1 MADNPVL
8 PPLLSD
14 IEISDTELPPS
25 PVPPLEMERPIR
37 TDVIL
42 EDDEVLIESPEDA
55 LFTPQNIEIEVQPD
69 VDEDG
74 NTIVAFGEELPE
86 DLSGD
91 FYRNLAEEIDE
102 RELSALANDILS
114 MYKEDRESRADWERT
129 YSEGLSL
136 LGMESDER
144 SQPFQ
149 GASGVYHPLLSE
161 AVAQFQASAYKEL
174 LPAGGPVS
182 TRVIGRVTPERTTQ
196 AARVKEFMNY
206 QITEVMQ
213 EYDPELDQMLFYL
226 PLSGSSFKKIY
237 YDEGL
242 DRAVCKFITSEDLV
256 VPYETTDLQ
265 SASRITHMVRQN
277 INDVRKLQASG
288 FYRDI
293 ELIPSEEPQT
303 SVTEKVD
310 ELEGL
315 QPTAYSSSDIMT
327 ILECHID
334 LDLSGFEDSKD
345 DGEPT
350 GIKLPYIVTMEEDCS
365 QILSIR
371 RNWEEQDSLQLKKQ
385 YFVHY
390 KFLPGLGFYGFG
402 LIHMIGGLSKS
413 ATSLMRQL
421 IDAGTLANLPA
432 GFKARG
438 LRVRNDDEPL
448 QPGEWRDIDAPGGAL
463 RDSLLPLP
471 YKEPSGTL
479 LNLLGILVDSG
490 RRFAAITEMQTGDM
504 TEAMPVGTTVAL
516 LEKGMQVMSAI
527 HKRLHYS
534 QKIEFRLLAETFS
547 EYLPEEYPFE
557 VAGGERIIKVGD
569 FSAQIDV
576 LPHSDP
582 NVFSMAQRV
591 MMAQTQLQLATS
603 APQIHDLREAYFRM
617 YQALGIQDIK
627 DILPVTEPE
636 NSKDPA
642 TENADALI
650 GAPIKAFIHQDHEA
664 HIATHMAFMQ
674 NPIFQNNQQ
683 AMLLLQSHIQEHF
696 AMLYRQQVEQLIGRP
711 LPGDDEQVSPELENQ
726 IAQAAAQ
733 ATQQISAQAQQ
744 FAAQQ
749 GEGGIDP
756 LLQIRMKELELKER
770 DMQRREAEAQSRLA
784 FDMQK
789 EQVKTGLEETK
800 IQQDASQAAER
811 IAVQRE
817 KIRVQ

>member
-1 MADNPVL
+1 MSEDPL
-8 PPLLSD
+8 IPPLD
-14 IEISDTELPPS
+14 
-25 PVPPLEMERPIR
+25 MERPIR

-42 EDDEVLIESPEDA
+42 EDDEVLADVPAESP
-55 LFTPQNIEIEVQPD
+55 FTELELPAEIQPEM
-69 VDEDG
+69 DEEG
-74 NTIVAFGEELPE
+74 NTIVAFGKMEVTPI
-86 DLSGD
+86 DGD
-91 FYRNLAEEIDE
+91 FYRNLAEEIDQ
-102 RELSALANDILS
+102 RELGALAADLLS
-114 MYKEDRESRADWERT
+114 MYKEDRESRSDWERT

-136 LGMESDER
+136 LGMQADER

-174 LPAGGPVS
+174 LPAGGPVN
-182 TRVIGRVTPERTTQ
+182 TRVVGRTNPEKEEQ
-196 AARVKEFMNY
+196 ATRVKEFMNY

-237 YDEGL
+237 YDENLG
-242 DRAVCKFITSEDLV
+242 RAVSKFITSEDLV

-265 SASRITHMVRQN
+265 SATRITHMIRQN
-277 INDVRKLQASG
+277 VNDVRKLQASG

-303 SVTEKVD
+303 AVTEKVD
-310 ELEGL
+310 QMEGVS
-315 QPTAYSSSDIMT
+315 PTAYNSSDVMT

-334 LDLSGFEDSKD
+334 LDLVGFEDERD

-371 RNWEEQDSLQLKKQ
+371 RNWDEDDSTQNKKQ

-448 QPGEWRDIDAPGGAL
+448 QPGEWRDVDAPGGAL

-516 LEKGMQVMSAI
+516 LEKGMAVMSAI

-557 VAGGERIIKVGD
+557 VTGGERIIKVTDFGD
-569 FSAQIDV
+569 AIDV

-603 APQIHDLREAYFRM
+603 APQIHNLREAYFRM
-617 YQALGIQDIK
+617 YQALGVQNIK
-627 DILPVTEPE
+627 DILPATEPE

-642 TENADALI
+642 TENADALV
-650 GAPIKAFIHQDHEA
+650 GAPLKAFVHQDHEA

-674 NPIFQNNQQ
+674 NPVFQNNQQ
-683 AMLLLQSHIQEHF
+683 AMFVLQSHIQEHF
-696 AMLYRQQVEQLIGRP
+696 AMLYRQQVEQMIGRP
-711 LPGDDEQVSPELENQ
+711 LPAEDEQISPELENQ

-749 GEGGIDP
+749 GQCGVDP
-756 LLQIRMKELELKER
+756 LVQIRMKELELKER
-770 DMQRREAEAQSRLA
+770 DMQRKEAESQSRLA
-784 FDMQK
+784 FDMKK
-789 EQVKTGLEETK
+789 EQVKTALEETK

-811 IAVQRE
+811 IRVQRE
-817 KIRVQ
+817 KMRVM

>member
-1 MADNPVL
+1 MADEPL
-8 PPLLSD
+8 IPPLD
-14 IEISDTELPPS
+14 
-25 PVPPLEMERPIR
+25 MERPVR

-42 EDDEVLIESPEDA
+42 EDDEILADASPEIP
-55 LFTPQNIEIEVQPD
+55 FIEQEIQIEIEPET
-69 VDEDG
+69 DEQG
-74 NTIVAFGEELPE
+74 NTIVAFGEMPSESISE
-86 DLSGD
+86 D
-91 FYRNLAEEIDE
+91 FYENLAESIVQRD
-102 RELSALANDILS
+102 LSALASDMLA
-114 MYKEDRESRADWERT
+114 MYKEDRDSRSQWEHT
-129 YSEGLSL
+129 YSDGLGL
-136 LGMESDER
+136 LGMETAER

-174 LPAGGPVS
+174 LPAGGPVN
-182 TRVIGRVTPERTTQ
+182 TRVVGKTSPEKESQ
-196 AARVKEFMNY
+196 ATRVKDFMNY

-226 PLSGSSFKKIY
+226 PLSGSAFKKIY

-242 DRAVCKFITSEDLV
+242 DRAVSKFITSEDLV

-265 SASRITHMVRQN
+265 SATRITHMIRQN
-277 INDVRKLQASG
+277 VNDVRKLQASG

-293 ELIPSEEPQT
+293 ELVASEEPQT
-303 SVTEKVD
+303 AITEKVD
-310 ELEGL
+310 EMEGL
-315 QPTAYSSSDIMT
+315 RPTAYNSTEIMT

-334 LDLSGFEDSKD
+334 LDLPGFEDERE

-371 RNWEEQDSLQLKKQ
+371 RNWEENDPLKTKRQ

-402 LIHMIGGLSKS
+402 LIHMIGGLSKT

-448 QPGEWRDIDAPGGAL
+448 QPGEWRDVDAPGGAL

-479 LNLLGILVDSG
+479 LNLLGLVVDSG

-516 LEKGMQVMSAI
+516 LEKGMAVMSAI

-557 VAGGERIIKVGD
+557 VTGGERIVKVTD
-569 FSAQIDV
+569 FSDQIDV

-617 YQALGIQDIK
+617 YQALGVQDIK
-627 DILPVTEPE
+627 DILPVTDPE

-642 TENADALI
+642 TENADALV
-650 GAPIKAFIHQDHEA
+650 GAPVKAFIHQDHDA

-674 NPIFQNNQQ
+674 NPIFQNNQE
-683 AMLLLQSHIQEHF
+683 AMLVLQSHIQEHF
-696 AMLYRQQVEQLIGRP
+696 AMLYRQQVEQMIGRP
-711 LPGDDEQVSPELENQ
+711 LPVEGEQVPPELENQ

-770 DMQRREAEAQSRLA
+770 DLQRKEAESQSRLA
-784 FDMQK
+784 FDKQK
-789 EQVKTGLEETK
+789 EQVKTVLEETK
-800 IQQDASQAAER
+800 IQQDASQAAQR
-811 IAVQRE
+811 IQVQRE
-817 KIRVQ
+817 KMRASN

>member
-1 MADNPVL
+1 MAENPL
-8 PPLLSD
+8 IPPLD
-14 IEISDTELPPS
+14 
-25 PVPPLEMERPIR
+25 MERPIR

-42 EDDEVLIESPEDA
+42 EDDEVLADA
-55 LFTPQNIEIEVQPD
+55 TQEAPLIDQDIEIEIEPET
-69 VDEDG
+69 DEEG
-74 NTIVAFGEELPE
+74 NTIVAFGEMPSEPVS
-86 DLSGD
+86 DD
-91 FYRNLAEEIDE
+91 FYQNLAENIDHQD
-102 RELSALANDILS
+102 LSALASDMLS
-114 MYKEDRESRADWERT
+114 MYKEDRESRSDWERT
-129 YSEGLSL
+129 YSSGLSL
-136 LGMESDER
+136 LGMETAER

-174 LPAGGPVS
+174 LPAGGPVN
-182 TRVIGRVTPERTTQ
+182 TRVVGKTSPEKESQ
-196 AARVKEFMNY
+196 ATRVKDFMNY

-226 PLSGSSFKKIY
+226 PLSGSAFKKIY

-242 DRAVCKFITSEDLV
+242 DRAVSKFITSEDLV

-265 SASRITHMVRQN
+265 SATRITHMIRQN
-277 INDVRKLQASG
+277 VNDVRKLQAVG

-293 ELIPSEEPQT
+293 ELRPSEEPQT
-303 SVTEKVD
+303 AVTEKVD
-310 ELEGL
+310 EMEGL
-315 QPTAYSSSDIMT
+315 RPTAYNSTDIMT

-334 LDLSGFEDSKD
+334 LDLPGNEDEGD
-345 DGEPT
+345 DGELT
-350 GIKLPYIVTMEEDCS
+350 GIKLPYIVTVEEESS
-365 QILSIR
+365 QVLSIR
-371 RNWEEQDSLQLKKQ
+371 RNWEENDSLHLKKQ

-402 LIHMIGGLSKS
+402 LIHMIGGLSKT

-448 QPGEWRDIDAPGGAL
+448 QPGEWRDVDAPGGAL

-479 LNLLGILVDSG
+479 LNLLGLVVDSG

-504 TEAMPVGTTVAL
+504 TEAMPVGTTIAL
-516 LEKGMQVMSAI
+516 LEKGMAVMSAI

-557 VAGGERIIKVGD
+557 VTGGERIIKVTD
-569 FSAQIDV
+569 FSDQIDV

-617 YQALGIQDIK
+617 YQALGVQDIK
-627 DILPVTEPE
+627 DILPVTDPE

-650 GAPIKAFIHQDHEA
+650 GAPVKAFIHQDHDA
-664 HIATHMAFMQ
+664 HITAHMAFMQ
-674 NPIFQNNQQ
+674 NPVFQNNQQ
-683 AMLLLQSHIQEHF
+683 AMLVLQSHIQEHF
-696 AMLYRQQVEQLIGRP
+696 AMLYRQQVEEMIGSP
-711 LPGDDEQVSPELENQ
+711 LPAEGEKIPPELENQ

-770 DMQRREAEAQSRLA
+770 ELQRKEAESQSRLA
-784 FDMQK
+784 FDKQK
-789 EQVKTGLEETK
+789 EQVKTVLEETK

-811 IAVQRE
+811 IQVQRE
-817 KIRVQ
+817 KMRVSN

>member
-1 MADNPVL
+1 MAEQP
-8 PPLLSD
+8 
-14 IEISDTELPPS
+14 II
-25 PVPPLEMERPIR
+25 PPLEMERPIR

-42 EDDEVLIESPEDA
+42 DEDEVLADTSIDSPFLPQDIEV
-55 LFTPQNIEIEVQPD
+55 EIEPEPEIEPET
-69 VDEDG
+69 DEEG
-74 NTIVAFGEELPE
+74 NVIIAFGETPSEPV
-86 DLSGD
+86 SGD
-91 FYRNLAEEIDE
+91 FYKNLAEEIDK
-102 RELSALANDILS
+102 RELSALASDMLS
-114 MYKEDRESRADWERT
+114 MYKEDRESRADWEKT
-129 YSEGLSL
+129 YSGGLSL
-136 LGMESDER
+136 LGMGTEER

-161 AVAQFQASAYKEL
+161 AVAQFQSSAYKEL
-174 LPAGGPVS
+174 LPAGGPVN
-182 TRVIGRVTPERTTQ
+182 TRVMGRTSPEKEEQ
-196 AARVKEFMNY
+196 ATRVKDFMNY

-242 DRAVCKFITSEDLV
+242 GRAVSKFITSEDLV

-265 SASRITHMVRQN
+265 SATRITHMIRQSV
-277 INDVRKLQASG
+277 NDVRKLQASG

-293 ELIPSEEPQT
+293 ELRPSEEPQT
-303 SVTEKVD
+303 AVTEKVD
-310 ELEGL
+310 KLEGL
-315 QPTAYSSSDIMT
+315 QPTAYNSSDIMT

-334 LDLSGFEDSKD
+334 LDLIGFEDIGE

-350 GIKLPYIVTMEEDCS
+350 GIKLPYIVTMEEEHS

-371 RNWEEQDSLQLKKQ
+371 KNWEETDSLQKKKQ

-413 ATSLMRQL
+413 ATSLLRQL

-448 QPGEWRDIDAPGGAL
+448 QPGEWRDVDAPGGAL

-479 LNLLGILVDSG
+479 LNLLGVLVDSG

-547 EYLPEEYPFE
+547 EYLPEKYPFE
-557 VAGGERIIKVGD
+557 VAGGERIIKVND
-569 FSAQIDV
+569 FSDQIDI

-603 APQIHDLREAYFRM
+603 APQIHNLREAYFRM
-617 YQALGIQDIK
+617 YQALGVQNIK

-650 GAPIKAFIHQDHEA
+650 GAPLKAFIHQDHNA
-664 HIATHMAFMQ
+664 HIAAHMAFMQ

-683 AMLLLQSHIQEHF
+683 AMLVLQSHIQEHF
-696 AMLYRQQVEQLIGRP
+696 AMLYRQQVEQMIGRP
-711 LPGDDEQVSPELENQ
+711 LPAEGEQVPPELENQ

-744 FAAQQ
+744 FAQQQ
-749 GEGGIDP
+749 GEGGVDP
-756 LLQIRMKELELKER
+756 LLQIRLKELELKER
-770 DMQRREAEAQSRLA
+770 DMQRKEAESQSRLA
-784 FDMQK
+784 FDVQK
-789 EQVKTGLEETK
+789 EQGKSILEKTK
-800 IQQDASQAAER
+800 IAQDASQAAER
-811 IAVQRE
+811 IQVQRE
-817 KIRVQ
+817 KMRVQ

>member
-1 MADNPVL
+1 MADQ
-8 PPLLSD
+8 PL
-14 IEISDTELPPS
+14 I
-25 PVPPLEMERPIR
+25 PPLEMERPIR

-42 EDDEVLIESPEDA
+42 EDDEILADLNEGGPFVEQDI
-55 LFTPQNIEIEVQPD
+55 TVEIEPEL
-69 VDEDG
+69 DEQG
-74 NTIVAFGEELPE
+74 NTIVGFGEEIPE
-86 DLSGD
+86 PLSDD
-91 FYRNLAEEIDE
+91 FFRNLSEEIE
-102 RELSALANDILS
+102 QRELRSLAADMLG
-114 MYKEDRESRADWERT
+114 MYQADRESRSDWERT
-129 YSEGLSL
+129 YSEGLDL
-136 LGMESDER
+136 LGMDTSER
-144 SQPFQ
+144 SEPFQ

-161 AVAQFQASAYKEL
+161 AVAQFQSSAYKEL
-174 LPAGGPVS
+174 LPSGGPVG
-182 TRVIGRVTPERTTQ
+182 TRVIGRKTPERQEQ
-196 AARVKEFMNY
+196 ANRVKEFMNY

-226 PLSGSSFKKIY
+226 PLSGSAFKKVY
-237 YDEGL
+237 YDETL
-242 DRAVCKFITSEDLV
+242 NRAVAKFITSEDLV

-265 SASRITHMVRQN
+265 SATRITHMVRMN
-277 INDVRKLQASG
+277 TNDVRKLQQSG

-293 ELIPSEEPQT
+293 ELISSPEEE
-303 SVTEKVD
+303 SAITEKVD
-310 ELEGL
+310 ELEGVR
-315 QPTAYSSSDIMT
+315 PTHYMTSDTMT

-334 LDLSGFEDSKD
+334 LDLPGFEDVGE

-350 GIKLPYIVTMEEDCS
+350 GIQLPYIVTMEEGSS
-365 QILSIR
+365 QVLSIR
-371 RNWEEQDSLQLKKQ
+371 RNWEETDSLKNKKQ

-413 ATSLMRQL
+413 ATSLLRQL

-438 LRVRNDDEPL
+438 LRVRNADDPL
-448 QPGEWRDIDAPGGAL
+448 QPGEWRDVDAPGGTL

-479 LNLLGILVDSG
+479 LNLLGVLIESG

-547 EYLPEEYPFE
+547 EYLPQEYPFE
-557 VAGGERIIKVGD
+557 VAGGERLIKVTD
-569 FSAQIDV
+569 FSEQIDV
-576 LPHSDP
+576 IPHSDP
-582 NVFSMAQRV
+582 NIFSMAQRI

-603 APQIHDLREAYFRM
+603 APQIHNLEEAYYRM
-617 YQALGIQDIK
+617 YQALGVQNIE
-627 DILPVTEPE
+627 DILPPSEPAD
-636 NSKDPA
+636 SKDPA

-650 GAPIKAFIHQDHEA
+650 GKPIKAFIHQDHEA

-674 NPIFQNNQQ
+674 NPVFQNNQQ
-683 AMLLLQSHIQEHF
+683 AMLVLQSHIQEHF
-696 AMLYRQQVEQLIGRP
+696 AMQYRQQVERMIGQP
-711 LPGDDEQVSPELENQ
+711 LPVEGEQIPPELENQ

-733 ATQQISAQAQQ
+733 ATAQISQQAQA

-756 LLQIRMKELELKER
+756 LVQIRMKELELKER
-770 DMQRREAEAQSRLA
+770 ELQRKEAESQSRLA
-784 FDMQK
+784 FDRQK
-789 EQVKTGLEETK
+789 EQVRTGLEETK
-800 IQQDASQAAER
+800 ISQDSMQAAER

-817 KIRVQ
+817 KMRVQ

>member
-55 LFTPQNIEIEVQPD
+55 LFIPQDIEIEVQPD

-182 TRVIGRVTPERTTQ
+182 TRVLGRVTPERTTQ

-789 EQVKTGLEETK
+789 EQVRTGLEETK

>member
-1 MADNPVL
+1 MADEPL
-8 PPLLSD
+8 MPPLD
-14 IEISDTELPPS
+14 
-25 PVPPLEMERPIR
+25 MERPIR
-37 TDVIL
+37 TDIIL
-42 EDDEVLIESPEDA
+42 EDDEVLADASSEGPLIEQEI
-55 LFTPQNIEIEVQPD
+55 QIEIEPET
-69 VDEDG
+69 DEQG
-74 NTIVAFGEELPE
+74 NTIVAFGEMPSELGSE
-86 DLSGD
+86 D
-91 FYRNLAEEIDE
+91 FYENLAENIDQ
-102 RELSALANDILS
+102 RDLSALASDMLA
-114 MYKEDRESRADWERT
+114 MYKEDRDSRSQWEHT
-129 YSEGLSL
+129 YSDGLSL
-136 LGMESDER
+136 LGMETTER
-144 SQPFQ
+144 AQPFQ

-174 LPAGGPVS
+174 LPAGGPVN
-182 TRVIGRVTPERTTQ
+182 TRVVGKTSPEKESQ
-196 AARVKEFMNY
+196 ATRVKDFMNY

-226 PLSGSSFKKIY
+226 PLSGSAFKKIY

-242 DRAVCKFITSEDLV
+242 DRAVSKFITSEDLV

-265 SASRITHMVRQN
+265 SATRITHMIRQN
-277 INDVRKLQASG
+277 VNDVRKLQASG

-293 ELIPSEEPQT
+293 ELVASEEPQT
-303 SVTEKVD
+303 AITEKVD
-310 ELEGL
+310 EMEGL
-315 QPTAYSSSDIMT
+315 RPTAYSSSEIMT

-334 LDLSGFEDSKD
+334 LDLPGFEDEGE

-371 RNWEEQDSLQLKKQ
+371 RNWEEEDSLRTKKQ

-402 LIHMIGGLSKS
+402 LIHMIGGLSKT

-448 QPGEWRDIDAPGGAL
+448 QPGEWRDVDAPGGAL

-479 LNLLGILVDSG
+479 LNLLGLVVDSG

-516 LEKGMQVMSAI
+516 LEKGMAVMSAI

-557 VAGGERIIKVGD
+557 VTGGERIVKVTD
-569 FSAQIDV
+569 FSDQIDV

-617 YQALGIQDIK
+617 YQALGVQDIE
-627 DILPVTEPE
+627 DILPVTDPE

-642 TENADALI
+642 TENADALV
-650 GAPIKAFIHQDHEA
+650 GAPVKAFIHQDHDA
-664 HIATHMAFMQ
+664 HIAAHMAFMQ
-674 NPIFQNNQQ
+674 NPIFQNNQE
-683 AMLLLQSHIQEHF
+683 AMLVLQSHIQEHF
-696 AMLYRQQVEQLIGRP
+696 AMLYRQQVEQMIGRP
-711 LPGDDEQVSPELENQ
+711 LPAEGEQVPPELENQ

-756 LLQIRMKELELKER
+756 LLQIRMRELELKER
-770 DMQRREAEAQSRLA
+770 DLQRKEAESQSRLA
-784 FDMQK
+784 FDMKK
-789 EQVKTGLEETK
+789 EQVKTVLEETK
-800 IQQDASQAAER
+800 IQQDASQAAQR
-811 IAVQRE
+811 IQVQRE
-817 KIRVQ
+817 KMRA

>member
-1 MADNPVL
+1 MAENPL
-8 PPLLSD
+8 IPPLD
-14 IEISDTELPPS
+14 
-25 PVPPLEMERPIR
+25 MERPIR

-42 EDDEVLIESPEDA
+42 EDDEILADATQEAPLIDQE
-55 LFTPQNIEIEVQPD
+55 IEIEIEPET
-69 VDEDG
+69 DEEG
-74 NTIVAFGEELPE
+74 NTIVSFGEASPE
-86 DLSGD
+86 SVSED
-91 FYRNLAEEIDE
+91 FYQNLAENIDQ
-102 RELSALANDILS
+102 RDLSALASDMLS
-114 MYKEDRESRADWERT
+114 MYKEDRESRSAWERT
-129 YSEGLSL
+129 YSNGLSL
-136 LGMESDER
+136 LGMETTER

-174 LPAGGPVS
+174 LPAGGPVN
-182 TRVIGRVTPERTTQ
+182 TRVVGKTSPEKESQ
-196 AARVKEFMNY
+196 ATRVKDFMNY

-226 PLSGSSFKKIY
+226 PLSGSAFKKIY

-242 DRAVCKFITSEDLV
+242 DRAVSKFITSEDLV

-265 SASRITHMVRQN
+265 SATRITHMIRQN
-277 INDVRKLQASG
+277 VNDVRKLQASG

-293 ELIPSEEPQT
+293 ELVPSEEPQT
-303 SVTEKVD
+303 AITEKVD
-310 ELEGL
+310 EMEGL
-315 QPTAYSSSDIMT
+315 RPTAYNSTDVMT

-334 LDLSGFEDSKD
+334 LDLPGFEDTGD
-345 DGEPT
+345 NGET
-350 GIKLPYIVTMEEDCS
+350 TEIKLPYIVTMEEDCS

-371 RNWEEQDSLQLKKQ
+371 RNWEENDSLHTKKQ

-402 LIHMIGGLSKS
+402 LIHMIGGLSKT

-448 QPGEWRDIDAPGGAL
+448 QPGEWRDVDAPGGAL

-479 LNLLGILVDSG
+479 LNLLGLVVDSG

-516 LEKGMQVMSAI
+516 LEKGMAVMSAI

-534 QKIEFRLLAETFS
+534 QKIEFRLLAGTFS

-557 VAGGERIIKVGD
+557 VTGGERIIKVTD
-569 FSAQIDV
+569 FSDQIDV

-603 APQIHDLREAYFRM
+603 APQIHNLREAYFRM
-617 YQALGIQDIK
+617 YQALGVQDIK

-642 TENADALI
+642 TENADALV
-650 GAPIKAFIHQDHEA
+650 GAPVKAFIHQDHDA
-664 HIATHMAFMQ
+664 HIAAHMAFMQ
-674 NPIFQNNQQ
+674 NPVFQNNQE
-683 AMLLLQSHIQEHF
+683 AMLVLQSHIQEHF
-696 AMLYRQQVEQLIGRP
+696 AMLYRQQVEQMIGRS
-711 LPGDDEQVSPELENQ
+711 LPTEGEQIPPELENQ

-744 FAAQQ
+744 FAQQQ

-770 DMQRREAEAQSRLA
+770 DMQRKEAESQSRLA
-784 FDMQK
+784 FDKQK
-789 EQVKTGLEETK
+789 EQVKTVLEETK
-800 IQQDASQAAER
+800 IAQDASQAAQR
-811 IAVQRE
+811 IRVQRE
-817 KIRVQ
+817 KMRASN

>member
-1 MADNPVL
+1 MADIP
-8 PPLLSD
+8 
-14 IEISDTELPPS
+14 IM
-25 PVPPLEMERPIR
+25 PPLEMERPIR

-42 EDDEVLIESPEDA
+42 EDDEVLADTPEGISEISQDID
-55 LFTPQNIEIEVQPD
+55 IEIQPEL
-69 VDEDG
+69 DEDG
-74 NTIVAFGEELPE
+74 NTIVAFGTMEAEPI
-86 DLSGD
+86 SGD

-102 RELSALANDILS
+102 RELSALANDMLA

-129 YSEGLSL
+129 YSQGLSL
-136 LGMESDER
+136 LGMDTQER

-174 LPAGGPVS
+174 LPAGGPVN
-182 TRVIGRVTPERTTQ
+182 TRVVGRTTPDKEEQ
-196 AARVKEFMNY
+196 ATRVKEFMNY

-242 DRAVCKFITSEDLV
+242 ERAVSKFITSEDLV

-265 SASRITHMVRQN
+265 SATRITHMIRQN
-277 INDVRKLQASG
+277 VNDVRKLQASG

-293 ELIPSEEPQT
+293 ELIPTQEPQT
-303 SVTEKVD
+303 EITEKVD
-310 ELEGL
+310 EMEGL
-315 QPTAYSSSDIMT
+315 RPTGYGSSEIMT

-334 LDLSGFEDSKD
+334 LDLIGYEDARD

-371 RNWEEQDSLQLKKQ
+371 RNWEENDPSQNKKQ

-448 QPGEWRDIDAPGGAL
+448 QPGEWRDVDAPGGAL

-479 LNLLGILVDSG
+479 LNLLGILVESG

-557 VAGGERIIKVGD
+557 ISGGERIIKVND
-569 FSAQIDV
+569 FSDQIDV

-617 YQALGIQDIK
+617 YQALGVQNIK
-627 DILPVTEPE
+627 DILPVTDPE
-636 NSKDPA
+636 DSKDPA
-642 TENADALI
+642 SENADALI
-650 GAPIKAFIHQDHEA
+650 GAPLKAFIHQDHDA

-683 AMLLLQSHIQEHF
+683 AMLVLQTHIQEHF
-696 AMLYRQQVEQLIGRP
+696 AMLYRQQVEQMIGMP
-711 LPGDDEQVSPELENQ
+711 LPAEGEKIPPELENK

-733 ATQQISAQAQQ
+733 ATQQISAQAQA

-770 DMQRREAEAQSRLA
+770 EVERKEAESQSRLA
-784 FDMQK
+784 FDIQK
-789 EQVKTGLEETK
+789 EQTRTAIEESK
-800 IQQDASQAAER
+800 IVQDASQAAER
-811 IAVQRE
+811 IQVQRE
-817 KIRVQ
+817 KMRAQ

>member
-55 LFTPQNIEIEVQPD
+55 LFTPQDIEIEVQPD

-182 TRVIGRVTPERTTQ
+182 TRVLGRVTPERTTQ

-789 EQVKTGLEETK
+789 EQVRTGLEETK

>member
-1 MADNPVL
+1 MAEEP
-8 PPLLSD
+8 
-14 IEISDTELPPS
+14 II
-25 PVPPLEMERPIR
+25 PPLEMERPIR
-37 TDVIL
+37 TDVVLEEDEIL
-42 EDDEVLIESPEDA
+42 VDAPEEVTLPEDI
-55 LFTPQNIEIEVQPD
+55 NIEIQPEM
-69 VDEDG
+69 DEEG
-74 NTIVAFGEELPE
+74 NTIVAFGEAPPE
-86 DLSGD
+86 AVSDD
-91 FYRNLAEEIDE
+91 FYRNLAEEIDQ
-102 RELSALANDILS
+102 RELSALANDMIG
-114 MYKEDRESRADWERT
+114 MYKEDRESRSDWERT

-136 LGMESDER
+136 LGMETADR

-161 AVAQFQASAYKEL
+161 AVAQFQSSAYKEL
-174 LPAGGPVS
+174 LPSGGPVD
-182 TRVIGRVTPERTTQ
+182 TRVVGRVTPEREEQ
-196 AARVKEFMNY
+196 ADRVKEFMNY

-242 DRAVCKFITSEDLV
+242 GRAVSKFITSEDLV

-265 SASRITHMVRQN
+265 SATRITHMIRQN
-277 INDVRKLQASG
+277 LNDVRKLQASG

-293 ELIPSEEPQT
+293 ELVPTEEPPSPITQ
-303 SVTEKVD
+303 KVD
-310 ELEGL
+310 DMEGL
-315 QPTAYSSSDIMT
+315 RRTSYGASEIMT
-327 ILECHID
+327 ILECHIN
-334 LDLSGFEDSKD
+334 LDLVGFEDMGE

-350 GIKLPYIVTMEEDCS
+350 GIQLPYIVTMEEDCS
-365 QILSIR
+365 QVLSIR
-371 RNWEEQDSLQLKKQ
+371 RNWEENDPRKSKIQ

-413 ATSLMRQL
+413 ATSLLRQL

-448 QPGEWRDIDAPGGAL
+448 QPGEWRDVDAPGGAL

-479 LNLLGILVDSG
+479 LNLLGVLVDSG
-490 RRFAAITEMQTGDM
+490 RRFAAITEMQTGEM

-534 QKIEFRLLAETFS
+534 QKVEFRLLAVTFS

-557 VAGGERIIKVGD
+557 VTGGERIVKVSD
-569 FSAQIDV
+569 FSEQIDV

-582 NVFSMAQRV
+582 NIFSMAQRV

-603 APQIHDLREAYFRM
+603 APQIHNLHEAYFRM
-617 YQALGIQDIK
+617 YQALGVQDIS
-627 DILPVTEPE
+627 DILPPNEPK

-642 TENADALI
+642 TENADALV
-650 GAPIKAFIHQDHEA
+650 GAPLKAFIHQDHQA

-674 NPIFQNNQQ
+674 NPIFENNQQ
-683 AMLLLQSHIQEHF
+683 AMLVLQSHIQEHF
-696 AMLYRQQVEQLIGRP
+696 AMQYRQQVEQIIGRP
-711 LPGDDEQVSPELENQ
+711 LPTEDEQVPPELENQ

-733 ATQQISAQAQQ
+733 ATQQISEQARA
-744 FAAQQ
+744 FAEQQ

-770 DMQRREAEAQSRLA
+770 ELQRKEAESQSRLA
-784 FDMQK
+784 FDKQK
-789 EQVKTGLEETK
+789 EQVRTVLEETK
-800 IQQDASQAAER
+800 IQQDASQAEER

-817 KIRVQ
+817 KMRIQ